1 MNKEL
6 FLQTLRERLSCLPQ
20 GDLEERISFYEE
32 MIDDRIEEGLSEEE
46 AVAAVGPVDDIVEQ
60 VMAEIPLTKLVVQ
73 KVKPKRKLKGLEIA
87 LLILGFPL
95 WFPLIIAALAILFS
109 VWVVLWSIVISVYA
123 VGVSF
128 VAGWVSSMPVALYYG
143 TLRNFEGAGCF
154 IGAGL
159 ILAGLAI
166 LVFIGGKQ
174 IARGVIYLTKKSLL
188 GIKALFV
195 GKEG

>member
-46 AVAAVGPVDDIVEQ
+46 AAAAVGPVDDIVEQ

-73 KVKPKRKLKGLEIA
+73 KVKPKRSVRAWEIV
-87 LLILGFPL
+87 LLILGFPV
-95 WFPLIIAALAILFS
+95 WFPLIISLMAVMFS
-109 VWVVLWSIVISVYA
+109 VWIVLWALVISVFA

-128 VAGWVSSMPVALYYG
+128 VAGWISSLPVALYYV
-143 TLRNFEGAGCF
+143 TLGSFAGAGSF
-154 IGAGL
+154 LGAGM
-159 ILAGLAI
+159 ILAGLGI
-166 LVFIGGKQ
+166 LVIIGGKNFGK
-174 IARGVIYLTKKSLL
+174 GVIVITRKYLLWIKS
-188 GIKALFV
+188 LFV

>member
-73 KVKPKRKLKGLEIA
+73 KVKPKRSVRAWEIV
-87 LLILGFPL
+87 LLILGFPV
-95 WFPLIIAALAILFS
+95 WFPLIISLMAVMFS
-109 VWVVLWSIVISVYA
+109 VWIVLWALVISVFA

-128 VAGWVSSMPVALYYG
+128 VAGWISSLPVALYYV
-143 TLRNFEGAGCF
+143 TLGSFAGAGSF
-154 IGAGL
+154 LGAGM
-159 ILAGLAI
+159 ILAGLGI
-166 LVFIGGKQ
+166 LVIIGGKYFGK
-174 IARGVIYLTKKSLL
+174 GVIVITKKYLL
-188 GIKALFV
+188 WIKSLFV